1 MKVMRNILMVL
12 LAAILPISAMAQ
24 MADQVE
30 VKEVTEKYDLGLAKQ
45 PTLQFFD
52 LSRFDISHSYS
63 FGYFSGSGF
72 SGSRALYNGTI
83 RYQIANPLT
92 LTLNLGVLHDPGAI
106 FGDKRLSDNS
116 AFLPSGWLDW
126 RPSKNFRMSI
136 GFESL
141 PAIYHYN
148 RGYYFD
154 TGRFWYSR
162 GR

>member
-1 MKVMRNILMVL
+1 MRKILIVL
-12 LAAILPISAMAQ
+12 LAAVLPISVMAQ

-30 VKEVTEKYDLGLAKQ
+30 VKEVIEKYDLGLAKQ

-92 LTLNLGVLHDPGAI
+92 LTLNVGVLHDPGAI
-106 FGDKRLSDNS
+106 FGDKKLSDNS

-136 GFESL
+136 GFETV
-141 PAIYHYN
+141 PAYYHYN
-148 RGYYFD
+148 RGYYYSP
-154 TGRFWYSR
+154 GRSLYWQ